1 MKECIIISVGMIFN
15 YPLYITG
22 FGTAV
27 VFFLWFRDVRIFY
40 RTGLLSYRSAAYQ
53 GVIFCAIALLA
64 LFVALWWSSQAF
76 LAYALVLLAL
86 YLQGRVAREKDIW
99 EESSSAMDRLLGKA
113 PIRNTKNTP

>member
-1 MKECIIISVGMIFN
+1 MKKRIIISIGMTFN

-40 RTGLLSYRSAAYQ
+40 RTCLQGYRTAAYQ
-53 GVIFCAIALLA
+53 GVIFGAIALLA
-64 LFVALWWSSQAF
+64 LSVALWWSGQIF

-99 EESSSAMDRLLGKA
+99 EEDSSAIDRLLGNVPTGK
-113 PIRNTKNTP
+113 THDTP